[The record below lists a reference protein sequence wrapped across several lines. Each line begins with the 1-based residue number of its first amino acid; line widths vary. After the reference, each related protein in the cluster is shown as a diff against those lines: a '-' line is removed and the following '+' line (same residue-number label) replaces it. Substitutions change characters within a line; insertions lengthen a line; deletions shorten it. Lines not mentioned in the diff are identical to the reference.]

1 MAKRAKSSRLGD
13 LELLST
19 REVCEFL
26 GIDRTTLYRI
36 IQRGELKAR
45 RIGRGYKVLKQNL
58 VKYLNGE

>member
-1 MAKRAKSSRLGD
+1 MAGKPKTSRLGD
-13 LELLST
+13 LDLLNT

-36 IQRGELKAR
+36 IGRGELKAR

-58 VKYLNGE
+58 LKYLGGE